1 MKTLFMGTPDFAL
14 DTLKYLYENTELL
27 AVFTKVDKVNGR
39 GNKITFSPVKQFALD
54 NGIDVIQPKSLR
66 VDETYNLIK
75 EYNPDLIVVVAYGMI
90 IPKNIID
97 IPKFGI
103 INVHSS
109 LLPKYRGAAP
119 IHAAIINGDD
129 KTGVSIMYISEGLDE
144 GDVILTKETPIY
156 LEDNLGTLHDRLK
169 VLGAEGVK
177 ETIKLME
184 ENKVIRHPQDNS
196 LATFVKPIKKEETKI
211 DFNDKS
217 INIFNKIRGM
227 NPLPVAY
234 TTLNDKVLKLYD
246 SMYVEYIGDEI
257 PGTVIGLDKEGIKVK
272 TSDGAIF
279 IKELK
284 LEGKKKQKATDFIN
298 GRQINLNDIINT

>member
-39 GNKITFSPVKQFALD
+39 GNKITFSPVKQCALD

-227 NPLPVAY
+227 NPFPVAY

-257 PGTVIGLDKEGIKVK
+257 PGTVIYLGKEGIKVK

-298 GRQINLNDIINT
+298 GRQINLNDILK

>member
-119 IHAAIINGDD
+119 IHTAIINGDD

-227 NPLPVAY
+227 NPFPVAY

-257 PGTVIGLDKEGIKVK
+257 PGTVIYLGKEGIKVK

-298 GRQINLNDIINT
+298 GRQINLNDILK

>member
-156 LEDNLGTLHDRLK
+156 LEDNLGALHDRLK

-177 ETIKLME
+177 ETIKLMK

-227 NPLPVAY
+227 NPFPVAY

-257 PGTVIGLDKEGIKVK
+257 PGTVIYLGKEGIKVK
-272 TSDGAIF
+272 TGDGAIF

-298 GRQINLNDIINT
+298 GRQINLNDILK

>member
-103 INVHSS
+103 I
-109 LLPKYRGAAP
+109 PKYRGAAP

-227 NPLPVAY
+227 NPFPVAY

-257 PGTVIGLDKEGIKVK
+257 PGTVIYLGKEGIKVK

-298 GRQINLNDIINT
+298 GRQINLNDILK

>member
-169 VLGAEGVK
+169 VLGAKGVK

-184 ENKVIRHPQDNS
+184 ENKVIRYPQDNS

-227 NPLPVAY
+227 NPFPVAY

-246 SMYVEYIGDEI
+246 SMYAEYIGDEI
-257 PGTVIGLDKEGIKVK
+257 PGTVIYLGKEGIKVK

-298 GRQINLNDIINT
+298 GRQINLNDILK

>member
-169 VLGAEGVK
+169 VLGAKGVK

-227 NPLPVAY
+227 NPFPVAY

-246 SMYVEYIGDEI
+246 SMYAEYIGDEI
-257 PGTVIGLDKEGIKVK
+257 PGTVIYLGKEGIKVK

-298 GRQINLNDIINT
+298 GRQINLNDILK

>member
-54 NGIDVIQPKSLR
+54 NGIDIVQPKSLR

-156 LEDNLGTLHDRLK
+156 LEDNLGALHDRLK

-211 DFNDKS
+211 DFNDRS

-227 NPLPVAY
+227 NPFPVAY

-257 PGTVIGLDKEGIKVK
+257 PGTVIYLGKEGIKVK

-298 GRQINLNDIINT
+298 GRQINLNDILK

>member
-1 MKTLFMGTPDFAL
+1 MRTLFMGTPDFAL

-54 NGIDVIQPKSLR
+54 NGIDIVQPKSLR

-97 IPKFGI
+97 IPKYGI

-177 ETIKLME
+177 ETIKLMK
-184 ENKVIRHPQDNS
+184 ENKVIRHPQDSS
-196 LATFVKPIKKEETKI
+196 LATFVKPIKKEATKI

-227 NPLPVAY
+227 NPFPVAY

-246 SMYVEYIGDEI
+246 SMYVEYAGNEI
-257 PGTVIGLDKEGIKVK
+257 PGTVLSLGKDSIKVK
-272 TSDGAIF
+272 TSDGAIL

-298 GRQINLNDIINT
+298 GRQINLNDILK

>member
-54 NGIDVIQPKSLR
+54 NCIDIIQPKSLR

-227 NPLPVAY
+227 NPFPVAY

-246 SMYVEYIGDEI
+246 SMYAEYIGDEI
-257 PGTVIGLDKEGIKVK
+257 PGTVIYLGKEGIKVK

-298 GRQINLNDIINT
+298 GRQINLNDILK

>member
-156 LEDNLGTLHDRLK
+156 
-169 VLGAEGVK
+169 
-177 ETIKLME
+177 
-184 ENKVIRHPQDNS
+184 
-196 LATFVKPIKKEETKI
+196 
-211 DFNDKS
+211 
-217 INIFNKIRGM
+217 
-227 NPLPVAY
+227 
-234 TTLNDKVLKLYD
+234 
-246 SMYVEYIGDEI
+246 
-257 PGTVIGLDKEGIKVK
+257 
-272 TSDGAIF
+272 
-279 IKELK
+279 
-284 LEGKKKQKATDFIN
+284 
-298 GRQINLNDIINT
+298 